1 MTRRTKFITSS
12 VFAGLLIALGYT
24 VVIVERANDSFGWFY
39 LDIAEPRD
47 QAQYEHLLAQYN
59 QFNQEPWK
67 RIPIVSE
74 ARLRAEGA
82 LALYHFEKLPAELR
96 QEILADAQS
105 QPLRQSIESR
115 ITTSITYKF
124 AQNGHPNL
132 NPDRVAR
139 GKQNWPTI
147 QEAYGG
153 IPTPEAHQ
161 KSEMLDPP

>member
-1 MTRRTKFITSS
+1 VTRRNKFITAS
-12 VFAGLLIALGYT
+12 VSAGLLVALGYT

-47 QAQYEHLLAQYN
+47 QAQYQHLLAQYN

-82 LALYHFEKLPAELR
+82 LALYHYDKLTTELR

-115 ITTSITYKF
+115 ITTCITYKF
-124 AQNGHPNL
+124 AQNGFVTADPQ
-132 NPDRVAR
+132 RVDQ
-139 GKQNWPTI
+139 GKRDWSTI
-147 QEAYGG
+147 HEAFGSVP
-153 IPTPEAHQ
+153 IPPVH
-161 KSEMLDPP
+161 

>member
-1 MTRRTKFITSS
+1 VTRRNKFITAS
-12 VFAGLLIALGYT
+12 VSAGLLVALGYT

-47 QAQYEHLLAQYN
+47 QAQYQHLLAQYI
-59 QFNQEPWK
+59 QFKQEPWK

-82 LALYHFEKLPAELR
+82 LALYHYDKLTTELR

-105 QPLRQSIESR
+105 QPLNPSTESR
-115 ITTSITYKF
+115 ITACITYKF

-132 NPDRVAR
+132 TPERVAR
-139 GKQNWPTI
+139 GEQNWPTI
-147 QEAYGG
+147 QEVYGG
-153 IPTPEAHQ
+153 VPTPAVN
-161 KSEMLDPP
+161 